1 MIIVDKPIEFIKKQI
16 KDEEKILYE
25 YTGTFEQMYIKET
38 ALQVNSY
45 MKDYPQTQ
53 KKIFYVFVE
62 LAQNV
67 GFYSEE
73 KIEKDGK
80 RIGIGSLIVYEN
92 ENNYGFIIGNK
103 INTGAFKVLERK
115 CKIINALDR
124 DALRELKRFQ
134 RNLIPGT
141 HSNAHVG
148 LIMVA
153 LTTRRQINIKSY
165 VVDED
170 NSFFTLKIEAEKE
183 KN

>member
-1 MIIVDKPIEFIKKQI
+1 MIIVETPIEFIKKQLNA
-16 KDEEKILYE
+16 KEKNLYE
-25 YTGTFEQMYIKET
+25 YTGTFEQSYIKQT
-38 ALQVNSY
+38 ALHINSL
-45 MKDYPQTQ
+45 MKDFPQTQ

-73 KIEKDGK
+73 KQEKEGK
-80 RIGIGSLIVYEN
+80 KIGKGSLVVYEN
-92 ENNYGFIIGNK
+92 EQNYGFIIGNL
-103 INTGAFKVLERK
+103 INTGALKVLERK

-124 DALRELKRFQ
+124 DSLRELKRFQ
-134 RNLIPGT
+134 RNLIPGS

-153 LTTRRQINIKSY
+153 LTTRRQIDIKSFE
-165 VVDED
+165 VDEK

-183 KN
+183 KI